1 MQLFC
6 ILFAEIFNLSL
17 PEINL
22 EMKGERSK
30 AVRAV
35 RNTYDVEDEEDSEI
49 SFSVAYQKIE
59 DEASEV
65 SAAIPYERLED
76 NSDDN
81 SNKTAKKGNQVK
93 KGRPYKVCGG
103 KTKDRKGIVASSFKE
118 LVEKGKEYFLNVY
131 LIHH

>member
-1 MQLFC
+1 MQLFL
-6 ILFAEIFNLSL
+6 ILFAEIFILSFPEVNLA
-17 PEINL
+17 
-22 EMKGERSK
+22 MKGERSK

-35 RNTYDVEDEEDSEI
+35 RNKYVKEDDEDSEI
-49 SFSVAYQKIE
+49 SLSVAYQNFE
-59 DEASEV
+59 DEPSEV

-76 NSDDN
+76 NSDDG
-81 SNKTAKKGNQVK
+81 SNKTAKQGNQVK

-118 LVEKGKEYFLNVY
+118 LVGKGNYIFLNVY